1 MDQEKNPTPGTTP
14 QNEPDAASGPAL
26 PLEPPSWREESAPG
40 ADGEAPPAATA
51 GQTPPG
57 AETASGP
64 AEQTAPAEAQPRQR
78 AAVHSE
84 TWWET
89 LRSLIVVLIAVVSIR
104 TFVAEATVIP
114 TGSMESTILI
124 GDHVFLNKLLYGP
137 EIPYTSWRL
146 PVLRQIH
153 RGDIVAFHYPV
164 NPSQMFVK
172 RVIAMGGDTIKIVNK
187 VVYVNG
193 VRLAEPYVQYD
204 PGANM
209 PLIVNFPPKLEEIP
223 TLPAWEGLDPKWAH
237 EMPKYIKP
245 DGLHVP
251 EGYFFA
257 MGDNR
262 DNSDDS
268 RFWGFVPVQS
278 VVGEPLFVYWSY
290 DAPTRDWVADSL
302 TARLRFDASIV
313 KNFLKRTRW
322 SRTGKAF

>member
-1 MDQEKNPTPGTTP
+1 MNEENRPTPESETH
-14 QNEPDAASGPAL
+14 EAASGPVSQ
-26 PLEPPSWREESAPG
+26 PEPPAWKEESAPG
-40 ADGEAPPAATA
+40 EEAQPQAAEPSPEATGEAAPPAAA
-51 GQTPPG
+51 PL
-57 AETASGP
+57 AEGSAS
-64 AEQTAPAEAQPRQR
+64 AQPQ
-78 AAVHSE
+78 AAARPTAHSE

-114 TGSMESTILI
+114 TGSMENTILI

-146 PVLRQIH
+146 PVLREIH

-172 RVIAMGGDTIKIVNK
+172 RVIAMGGDVVKIVNK
-187 VVYVNG
+187 QVYVNG
-193 VRLAEPYVQYD
+193 VRLSEPYAQFD

-209 PLIVNFPPKLEEIP
+209 PLIVNFPPRLEEIP

-237 EMPKYIKP
+237 EMPKYIQP

-268 RFWGFVPVQS
+268 RFWGFVPMQS

-290 DAPTRDWVADSL
+290 DAPTRDWVADGL
-302 TARLRFDASIV
+302 TERLRFDASIA

>member
-1 MDQEKNPTPGTTP
+1 MDQEMENPG
-14 QNEPDAASGPAL
+14 EIASAASGPAS
-26 PLEPPSWREESAPG
+26 PPEPAGG
-40 ADGEAPPAATA
+40 AGEPDRVPAEAVPVATMAPPAVVVR
-51 GQTPPG
+51 G
-57 AETASGP
+57 
-64 AEQTAPAEAQPRQR
+64 
-78 AAVHSE
+78 E

-89 LRSLIVVLIAVVSIR
+89 LRSLLVVLIAVVSIR

-146 PVLRQIH
+146 PVLRPIH

-172 RVIAMGGDTIKIVNK
+172 RVIAVGGDVIRIADKK
-187 VVYVNG
+187 VYING
-193 VRLAEPYVQYD
+193 QPQNEPYAQFD
-204 PGANM
+204 ASAIM
-209 PLIVNFPPKLEEIP
+209 PLIVNFPPRLQEIP

-237 EMPKYIKP
+237 EMPKYIRA

-251 EGYFFA
+251 EGTFFA

-268 RFWGFVPVQS
+268 RFWGFVPVES

-290 DAPTRDWVADSL
+290 DAPTKDWVAESL
-302 TARLRFDASIV
+302 AARLQFDASIV